1 MEQFLKNKQ
10 VVVISDSNGKCKY
23 LGKIR
28 VVNEHELNNL
38 RCQSERIDTESKEKK
53 QQIYNDIQ
61 VLKQEIENLKHQIRI
76 LKGE

>member
-10 VVVISDSNGKCKY
+10 VVVINDSNGKCKY

-28 VVNEHELNNL
+28 VVNENELNNL
-38 RCQSERIDTESKEKK
+38 RCQSEKIDTESKQKK